1 MKKIVTI
8 SREFGAAGGTIGYEL
23 AKRLGY
29 EYYDKE
35 LVLMQAARSNI
46 DTYHLLE
53 WDEKIPIHFGFTQ
66 TLFDFYSRPLSDRIF
81 AEQRDVIRTIGEKGN
96 CVIVG
101 RNANTVLKEFDHCL
115 HVFIHADF
123 KWRLEHMKKKMPDQ
137 PESQII
143 DEIKK
148 VDKARSKHCAYYTDT
163 VFGMSKYY
171 DLCLDSSKFGIEGC
185 VDIIERMLARV

>member
-8 SREFGAAGGTIGYEL
+8 SREFGAGGSSIGRAL
-23 AKRLGY
+23 AQRLGY

-46 DTYHLLE
+46 DTYQLLK
-53 WDEKIPIHFGFTQ
+53 WDEKVPIHFGFSQ
-66 TLFDFYSRPLSDRIF
+66 ALLDFYSRPLSDRIF
-81 AEQRDVIRTIGEKGN
+81 EEQKEVIRTVGEKGN

-101 RNANTVLKEFDHCL
+101 RNANTILKEFDHTL
-115 HVFIHADF
+115 HVFIQADF
-123 KWRLEHMKKKMPDQ
+123 NWRLEHMKEKMPDHS
-137 PESQII
+137 ESQII

-148 VDKARSKHCAYYTDT
+148 VDKARYKHCAYYTDT

-171 DLCLDSSKFGIEGC
+171 DLCLNSSKFGIDGC
-185 VDIIERMLARV
+185 VDIIQKMLERV